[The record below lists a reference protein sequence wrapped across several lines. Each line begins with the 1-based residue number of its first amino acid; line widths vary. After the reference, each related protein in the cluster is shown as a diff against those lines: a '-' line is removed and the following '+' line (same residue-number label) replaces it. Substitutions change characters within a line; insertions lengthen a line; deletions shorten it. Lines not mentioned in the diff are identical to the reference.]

1 MLSSMKKKKQ
11 VTIVSLDFL
20 LVVIGKLFRLA
31 NSPKQLINLDFV
43 NPVLLGSRHT
53 LRATGMNHKYENDLS
68 VGNILN

>member
-1 MLSSMKKKKQ
+1 MLSSMKKKQ

-20 LVVIGKLFRLA
+20 VVVIGKLFRLA

-68 VGNILN
+68 VGNLLN